1 MADGAAPVLVAAY
14 EDRRWPASL
23 RQEVFLFLCRM
34 HKDTPPRMVD
44 ELYVIAEKRGRL
56 NREERDALAYAV
68 GDCSEEWQRFVLDR
82 ILRCRF
88 ADWTWMLSVAL
99 WRSEVPVSYVSI
111 DHMAEVLPQL
121 FDSLRDKVDR
131 ARTGDFRR
139 GIEPVLEVCLAL
151 LRLRGTADESLAAV
165 LAPTSEY
172 GLAFTELIDE
182 LTNLVVAHG
191 HQLRTRVALQVDK
204 TAEYGRVPD
213 LLYALRLYLTGDD
226 GADAVRVSEV
236 TWG

>member
-1 MADGAAPVLVAAY
+1 VADGAAPVLVAAY

-111 DHMAEVLPQL
+111 DHMAEVLPN
-121 FDSLRDKVDR
+121 SLIRSGTKS
-131 ARTGDFRR
+131 TG
-139 GIEPVLEVCLAL
+139 
-151 LRLRGTADESLAAV
+151 
-165 LAPTSEY
+165 LAPETSGE
-172 GLAFTELIDE
+172 AS
-182 LTNLVVAHG
+182 N
-191 HQLRTRVALQVDK
+191 RSSRC
-204 TAEYGRVPD
+204 
-213 LLYALRLYLTGDD
+213 
-226 GADAVRVSEV
+226 VSLSCV
-236 TWG
+236 